1 MTEPLETSRGATP
14 APDWWAL
21 ADSSLVAFLRMLADD
36 PTPDAV
42 AESLAN
48 GPLAPFGPTLVA
60 LGFIDTDRQVLLTMQ
75 GAHGVDVNLR
85 RTYAAIPLDAD
96 IPATVCY
103 RTNTVITSPA
113 ARMAHDYP
121 LTAKFAQRELP
132 SDATIWV
139 FPLRYRS
146 AVIAV
151 LGLELSSPA
160 AEQGAVRSA
169 VAALSGPLATWA
181 ALRIHAEA
189 PSHASWA
196 QREPRSL
203 SFTDRQR
210 RIIALVRAGLTNAQ
224 IAEEVGYSLATVKAE
239 LARMCALLGA
249 ADRHDLATR
258 AARAGL

>member
-42 AESLAN
+42 AESLVN
-48 GPLAPFGPTLVA
+48 GPLAAFGPTLVG
-60 LGFIDTDRQVLLTMQ
+60 LGFVDTDRQVLAMQ
-75 GAHGVDVNLR
+75 GAYGVDGQVR

-96 IPATVCY
+96 MPATVCC
-103 RTNTVITSPA
+103 RTNTVVTGPA
-113 ARMAHDYP
+113 ARMAQDYP
-121 LTAKFAQRELP
+121 LSAKFAQRPFP

-146 AVIAV
+146 AVIGV
-151 LGLELSSPA
+151 LGLELSGPA
-160 AEQGAVRSA
+160 ADPGTVRSA
-169 VAALSGPLATWA
+169 VAAPSGPLATWA

-189 PSHASWA
+189 PSHASWT
-196 QREPRSL
+196 QRRPRSL
-203 SFTDRQR
+203 SFTDRQS
-210 RIIALVRAGLTNAQ
+210 RIIALVRQGLTNAQ
-224 IAEEVGYSLATVKAE
+224 IAEEIGYSVPTVKAE
-239 LARMCALLGA
+239 LARLSALLGA

-258 AARAGL
+258 ATRAGL

>member
-14 APDWWAL
+14 AQDWWAL

-48 GPLAPFGPTLVA
+48 GPLAPFGPTLIS
-60 LGFIDTDRQVLLTMQ
+60 LGFVDTDRKVLTMQ
-75 GAHGVDVNLR
+75 GLHGADGQVR

-96 IPATVCY
+96 MPAALCY
-103 RTNTVITSPA
+103 RTNTTITGQA

-121 LTAKFAQRELP
+121 LTAKFAERPFP
-132 SDATIWV
+132 SEATLWA

-151 LGLELSSPA
+151 LGLELSGPA
-160 AEQGAVRSA
+160 AESGTVRSA
-169 VAALSGPLATWA
+169 VAALAGPLATWA

-189 PSHASWA
+189 PSHPSWA
-196 QREPRSL
+196 PPRPRSL

-210 RIIALVRAGLTNAQ
+210 RIVALVRQGLTNPQ
-224 IAEEVGYSLATVKAE
+224 IAEEIGYSLATVKAE
-239 LARMCALLGA
+239 LARLSALLGA
-249 ADRHDLATR
+249 ADRHDLATK
-258 AARAGL
+258 ATRAGL